1 MSNKPILK
9 DNFLQGEGRP
19 DFLSLG
25 LSQAIL
31 SHLKANQLK
40 SPTPIQSK
48 TIPLALGG
56 QDIIGIAQ
64 TGTGKTL
71 AFGLP
76 LLQRLSEQPGV
87 SLIIAP
93 TRELAGQVEASLKPL
108 GSVLGIKTALLI
120 GGENIERQLFQLRR
134 RPRLIIGTPGR
145 LSDHLTRRTWR
156 PEGLSGLVLD
166 EADMMLDMGFLP
178 QIKEILKLL
187 PPERQMMLFSA
198 TMPAAIIGIA
208 AEYMKLPVK
217 IEIAPPGTAAAR
229 VDQEIWII
237 NRDDR
242 WRHLENILTYH
253 PGSAL
258 IFVRTRYGARDLAR
272 RLKEGGYS
280 AVEIHSNLS
289 LNQRISSLKSFKSG
303 QARLLVATD
312 IAARGLDISGLDLV
326 INYNL
331 PDHSQDY
338 VHRIGRTG
346 RAGRAGRAITLA
358 VPEEEKAIRQIEKLI
373 NQGIKRSNYA
383 RSAAAPRSGTAK
395 RRPAINSRSGRAPRR
410 RSFAKRG

>member
-1 MSNKPILK
+1 M
-9 DNFLQGEGRP
+9 
-19 DFLSLG
+19 
-25 LSQAIL
+25 

-145 LSDHLTRRTWR
+145 LSDHLKRRTWR
-156 PEGLSGLVLD
+156 PEVLSGLVLD

-242 WRHLENILTYH
+242 WRHLENILSYH

-280 AVEIHSNLS
+280 AAEIHSNLS

-383 RSAAAPRSGTAK
+383 RSAAVPRSGAAK
-395 RRPAINSRSGRAPRR
+395 RRPAINSRPGRALRR